1 MPNAVVLDRAA
12 LGYGSRL
19 AVGALSGRFEAGLAT
34 AVVGPNGS
42 GKSTLLKAL
51 AGGLRPFSGRI
62 RLDGLGGGDIA
73 YLPQDPGVD
82 RAFPIDLEDFVALGF
97 GAELGLFRGL
107 GAAERARLAA
117 ALAEAGLQ
125 GLERRPIASLS
136 GGQFQRALFARTA
149 VQRARLVL
157 LDEPFAALDAQTCQD
172 LEQVTRHWSQAGR
185 IVVIVLHDF
194 DLARRLCPRTL
205 ILARELVAWGPTE
218 TVLTAANLD
227 RAQAMAQAWPSE
239 AAA

>member
-1 MPNAVVLDRAA
+1 MLDRAVLA
-12 LGYGSRL
+12 YGGRL
-19 AVGALSGRFEAGLAT
+19 AAGPLSGRFEAGLAT

-51 AGGLRPFSGRI
+51 AGALRPSAGEI
-62 RLDGLGGGDIA
+62 RLDGLAAKDVA
-73 YLPQDPGVD
+73 YLPQEPGVD

-97 GAELGLFRGL
+97 SSELGLFGGL
-107 GAAERARLAA
+107 GAPQRARLMA
-117 ALAEAGLQ
+117 ALAEAGLT
-125 GLERRPIASLS
+125 GLERRPIGSLS

-149 VQRARLVL
+149 VQRASLVL

-172 LEQVTRHWSQAGR
+172 LEQVTRRWSEAGR
-185 IVVIVLHDF
+185 IVAIVLHDF

-205 ILARELVAWGPTE
+205 VLARDLVAWGPTE
-218 TVLTAANLD
+218 TVLTPDNLD
-227 RAQAMAQAWPSE
+227 RAQAMARHWPSE